1 MKREIEFIKKFIDKL
16 KPYLLLLPA
25 LSIIFIFSIYPT
37 IKVLLMA
44 FYTKYNYFKHI
55 VFERGTDNFVNLFK
69 DELFLLALKNTATIV
84 LWVVPISIIISIFI
98 STLLYENTRIKNF
111 IRGIYF
117 IPFITSTV
125 AVAVVFRWIFNSK
138 FGLLNFFLSLFG
150 IDAIEWLLDPKYSI
164 YATIIFCIWKTLGY
178 NILIF
183 VTGLRKIDD
192 VYLKAA
198 KIDGANGSQRF
209 RKIILPLL
217 SPTVLFIS
225 ITSLIGTFKVFQEV
239 YTLFGRSPGPLNSSL
254 TIVYYIYDNLMNK
267 FSYGIAAAASLVL
280 FAIILVLTLVQFIV
294 SKKYVH
300 YN

>member
-1 MKREIEFIKKFIDKL
+1 M
-16 KPYLLLLPA
+16 
-25 LSIIFIFSIYPT
+25 FSIYPT
-37 IKVLLMA
+37 VKVLLMA

-55 VFERGTDNFVNLFK
+55 VFETGTDNFVNLFN
-69 DELFLLALKNTATIV
+69 DELFLLSLKNTARIV
-84 LWVVPISIIISIFI
+84 VWVVPISIIISIFI
-98 STLLYENTRIKNF
+98 STLLYENTKIKNF
-111 IRGIYF
+111 IRGVYF
-117 IPFITSTV
+117 IPFITSTA

-138 FGLLNFFLSLFG
+138 FGLLNYFLGLIG
-150 IDAIEWLLDPKYSI
+150 IEPIAWLLDPNYSI

-198 KIDGANGSQRF
+198 KVDGANAFVRF
-209 RKIILPLL
+209 KRIILPLL
-217 SPTVLFIS
+217 SPTILFIS

-280 FAIILVLTLVQFIV
+280 FAIVLLVTLIQFLV

-300 YN
+300 YS

>member
-1 MKREIEFIKKFIDKL
+1 MKKL
-16 KPYLLLLPA
+16 NRKIKPYILLLPA
-25 LSIIFIFSIYPT
+25 LAIIFMFSIYPT
-37 IKVLLMA
+37 VKVLLMA

-55 VFERGTDNFVNLFK
+55 VFETGTDNFVNLFN
-69 DELFLLALKNTATIV
+69 DELFLLSLKNTARIV
-84 LWVVPISIIISIFI
+84 VWVVPISIIISIFI
-98 STLLYENTRIKNF
+98 STLLYKNTKIKNF
-111 IRGIYF
+111 IRGVYF
-117 IPFITSTV
+117 IPFITSTA

-138 FGLLNFFLSLFG
+138 FGLLNYFLGLIG
-150 IDAIEWLLDPKYSI
+150 IEPIAWLLDPNYSI

-198 KIDGANGSQRF
+198 KVDGANAFVRF
-209 RKIILPLL
+209 KRIILPLL
-217 SPTVLFIS
+217 SPTILFIS

-280 FAIILVLTLVQFIV
+280 FAIVLLVTLIQFLV

-300 YN
+300 YS